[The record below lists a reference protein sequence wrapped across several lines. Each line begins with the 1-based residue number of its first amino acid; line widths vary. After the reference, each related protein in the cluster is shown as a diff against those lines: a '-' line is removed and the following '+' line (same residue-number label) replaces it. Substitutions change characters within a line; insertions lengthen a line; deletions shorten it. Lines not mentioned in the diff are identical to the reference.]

1 MVAGVIFIVI
11 GVITDVAV
19 LISILLV
26 IRLLIIWLETTL
38 SLVLSLGAEACLS
51 LAHLIE
57 LGIVLVVSIILEDLI
72 LLVLEVLVLQLLDD
86 LLLLGAALA
95 ILQVVHV
102 QLVLQVVNVSV
113 LLHIRAIES
122 FKLSLEALVLL
133 LELRLDVF
141 YSLETLVSALK
152 LNTTPLDGVLQNSLV
167 TSERL
172 DCLLHLLHLAGLR
185 VDDIANALFN
195 VLLLRV
201 LVQVAT
207 DGVQELEGL
216 VTGGAHL
223 SFSAKHIV
231 QFGTTFSDLSSK
243 LACGL

>member
-1 MVAGVIFIVI
+1 MVTGIVFIVV
-11 GVITDVAV
+11 GVITDVTV
-19 LISILLV
+19 LVSIFV
-26 IRLLIIWLETTL
+26 IIRLLIIRLQTTL
-38 SLVLSLGAEACLS
+38 SLVLSLGAEASLS

-57 LGIVLVVSIILEDLI
+57 LGVVLIISVILEDLI

-95 ILQVVHV
+95 ILEVVHI

-122 FKLSLEALVLL
+122 LKFSLEALVLL
-133 LELRLDVF
+133 LELRLDVL
-141 YSLETLVSALK
+141 YSLEALVSALK
-152 LNTTPLDGVLQNSLV
+152 LNTTPLDGVLEDSLV

-172 DCLLHLLHLAGLR
+172 DSLLHLLHLAGLR
-185 VDDIANALFN
+185 VDNVANALLD

-207 DGVQELEGL
+207 DGVQEL
-216 VTGGAHL
+216 
-223 SFSAKHIV
+223 
-231 QFGTTFSDLSSK
+231 
-243 LACGL
+243 